1 MRPSVAAVLFI
12 AAPLHAGV
20 TYDFV
25 TTVDT
30 PRGSYRQSGRIS
42 AQGQSYRADLSGRG
56 GRDIDVVISR
66 DGDQNAIFIDLAKCS
81 WSYRSRIGPIRS
93 STLFHLP
100 AADIV
105 IDKPV
110 VEHRVDGT
118 ESVAGLTTTRHVI
131 DIRYRLLAVIA
142 KTVVRGTI
150 TARATIWT
158 ADDHPALPMKRDL
171 ITGHDRVDELL
182 ANAAREIHGMVVRH
196 ELVVTRTFDEGIPQ
210 TERTVTTI
218 DNVHFVD
225 LPEELFATPAEAA
238 YVQRAPGS

>member
-1 MRPSVAAVLFI
+1 MQLVVSQPHRPH
-12 AAPLHAGV
+12 PL
-20 TYDFV
+20 
-25 TTVDT
+25 VD
-30 PRGSYRQSGRIS
+30 
-42 AQGQSYRADLSGRG
+42 A
-56 GRDIDVVISR
+56 
-66 DGDQNAIFIDLAKCS
+66 
-81 WSYRSRIGPIRS
+81 
-93 STLFHLP
+93 FHLP

-118 ESVAGLTTTRHVI
+118 ETIAGLAATRHII

-171 ITGHDRVDELL
+171 ITGHDRIDELL
-182 ANAAREIHGMVVRH
+182 AGAASQVHGMIVRH
-196 ELVVTRTFDEGIPQ
+196 ELQVTRTFDDGIPQ

-218 DNVHFVD
+218 DHVHFVD